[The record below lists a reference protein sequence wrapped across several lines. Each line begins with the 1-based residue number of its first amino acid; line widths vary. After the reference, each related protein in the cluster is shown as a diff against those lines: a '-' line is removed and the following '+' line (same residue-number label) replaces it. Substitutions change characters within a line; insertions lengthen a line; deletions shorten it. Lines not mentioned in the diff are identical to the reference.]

1 MPDLH
6 ETATNLQ
13 AVTPEYAEIR
23 SARELRA
30 LLEQQGCS
38 VSVFNHSTMEL
49 FGDKMLNFRVRHH
62 HKNTDRHIVELYRL
76 KPVKSGLQTSTY
88 FRADNSGNLI
98 RMFPVKRQLRKGLTD
113 GLNND

>member
-1 MPDLH
+1 MPDLQTL
-6 ETATNLQ
+6 EPN
-13 AVTPEYAEIR
+13 YAEIR

-30 LLEQQGCS
+30 ILEQQGCS

-49 FGDKMLNFRVRHH
+49 FGDMMFNFRVRHH

-76 KPVKSGLQTSTY
+76 KPVRSGLQTSTY
-88 FRADNSGNLI
+88 FRTDNNGNLI
-98 RMFPVKRQLRKGLTD
+98 RMFPVKRQLRKGFTE